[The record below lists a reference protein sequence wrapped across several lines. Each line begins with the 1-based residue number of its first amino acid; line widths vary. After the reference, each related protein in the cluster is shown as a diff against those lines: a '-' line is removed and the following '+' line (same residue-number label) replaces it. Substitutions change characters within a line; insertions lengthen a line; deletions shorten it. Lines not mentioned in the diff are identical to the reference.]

1 MRSDLPGQLSFF
13 NRETAGIPAICLF
26 DGSHCGAETPTEWMK
41 RLVPNGQYVVMVG
54 EHPLVLQPTGLAENQ
69 VPEGHQFYHYQ
80 IGGIVYAGIFVGKEA
95 TA

>member
-13 NRETAGIPAICLF
+13 NRDTAGTPATCLF
-26 DGSHCGAETPTEWMK
+26 DGSRCRAEPPTEWMK
-41 RLVPNGQYVVMVG
+41 RLVPNGQYVVVVG
-54 EHPLVLQPTGLAENQ
+54 EHPLVLQPTGLTENQ